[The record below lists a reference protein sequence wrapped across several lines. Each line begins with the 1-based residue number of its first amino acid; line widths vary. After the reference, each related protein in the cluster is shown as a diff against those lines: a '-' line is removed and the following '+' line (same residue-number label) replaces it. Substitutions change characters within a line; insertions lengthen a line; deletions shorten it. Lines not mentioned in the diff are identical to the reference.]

1 MTPATAL
8 DTDPAGRSADSPAPA
23 ARSAAPRG
31 KVTLARVLKSEWIKF
46 RSLRSTYLTLL
57 IGVVVMIGIALL
69 ACWATANR
77 WPHLPMDEK
86 AHFDAAGRSID
97 GYFFAQLAVGVLGVL
112 VVSGEYATG
121 MIRATLS
128 AVPRRLPVL
137 WAKMAV
143 FGAVTLVVTSA
154 ASLVSFLGGQSM
166 LSAQH
171 IQTSLSAAG
180 VPRVVF
186 GTAIYLTLVGL
197 FGVAMGAVT
206 RSTPGGI
213 ASVFGMLLV
222 LPLILHALPSSWV
235 DTIGP
240 YLPSNAGQALT
251 ALHTEPHQLAPW
263 TGCGLFAGYVAVT
276 VVVAAVLLKR
286 RDA

>member
-1 MTPATAL
+1 MSTAHPSPTTTL
-8 DTDPAGRSADSPAPA
+8 NGGPSGLGADSAPA
-23 ARSAAPRG
+23 RTG
-31 KVTLARVLKSEWIKF
+31 KVTLGRVLNSEWIKF

-57 IGVVVMIGIALL
+57 IAVAAMIGIALL
-69 ACWATANR
+69 ACWAAANR
-77 WPHLPMDEK
+77 WNHLPMAER
-86 AHFDAAGRSID
+86 AAFDAAGRSID
-97 GYFFAQLAVGVLGVL
+97 GYVFAQLAIGVLGVL
-112 VVSGEYATG
+112 VITGEYSTG

-128 AVPRRLPVL
+128 AVPKRLPVL

-143 FGAVTLVVTSA
+143 FGGVTLVLASI
-154 ASLVSFLGGQSM
+154 ASLLSFFAGQSM
-166 LSAQH
+166 LASQH
-171 IQTSLSAAG
+171 IQTTLSAPG

-213 ASVFGMLLV
+213 ASVFGMLFV

-235 DTIGP
+235 DNIGP

-251 ALHTEPHQLAPW
+251 VLHAEPHQLAPW
-263 TGCGLFAGYVAVT
+263 TGAGLFAGYVAVT
-276 VVVAAVLLKR
+276 VVIAAVLLKR